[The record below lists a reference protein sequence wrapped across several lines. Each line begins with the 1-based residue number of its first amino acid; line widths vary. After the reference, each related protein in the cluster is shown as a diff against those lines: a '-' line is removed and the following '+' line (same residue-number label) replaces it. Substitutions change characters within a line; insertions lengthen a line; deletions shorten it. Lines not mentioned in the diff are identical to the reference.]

1 VSPEPVRATDPV
13 RRAQRGFVL
22 VSSMLLLIVVT
33 LLAVSM
39 FRSFGVDE
47 KIAGNTRD
55 KQVAVQAAES
65 AEQFAEN
72 WLAFNIANNAS
83 ANNGAALNDAVPA
96 IACVGYTP
104 SSAPQVCNTAL
115 PNPSQLPWAAGVNF
129 TLPANT
135 LPANGIALTSAPVQ
149 QPSFYIWYKGQIG
162 SYGYEYEIDAVG
174 YGSSPNTVAI
184 VDTLYVLKCTTCS
197 GDN

>member
-1 VSPEPVRATDPV
+1 MSG
-13 RRAQRGFVL
+13 RRHAGLAQRGFVL
-22 VSSMLLLIVVT
+22 VSSLLLLIVVT
-33 LLAVSM
+33 LLAVGM

-65 AEQFAEN
+65 AEEFAEN
-72 WLAFNIANNAS
+72 WLALNIANNAA
-83 ANNGAALNDAVPA
+83 ANNGAPVNDAVPA
-96 IACVGYTP
+96 IACAGFTP
-104 SSAPQVCNTAL
+104 STAPQVCNTELAT
-115 PNPSQLPWAAGVNF
+115 PSQVPWPAGVNY

-135 LPANGIALTSAPVQ
+135 LPNNGIALTSNPIL

-184 VDTLYVLKCTTCS
+184 VDSLYVLKCTTCS
-197 GDN
+197 GE

>member
-1 VSPEPVRATDPV
+1 MSGRRHTEP
-13 RRAQRGFVL
+13 AQRGFVL
-22 VSSMLLLIVVT
+22 VSSLLLLIVVT
-33 LLAVSM
+33 LLAVGM

-65 AEQFAEN
+65 AEEFAEN
-72 WLAFNIANNAS
+72 WLALNIANNAA

-96 IACVGYTP
+96 IACAGFTP
-104 SSAPQVCNTAL
+104 SVTPPVCNTELA
-115 PNPSQLPWAAGVNF
+115 NPSQVPWPAGVNY

-135 LPANGIALTSAPVQ
+135 LPNNGIALTSNPIL

-184 VDTLYVLKCTTCS
+184 VDSLYVLKCTTCS

>member
-1 VSPEPVRATDPV
+1 MSG
-13 RRAQRGFVL
+13 RRHAESAQRGFVL
-22 VSSMLLLIVVT
+22 VSSLLLLIVVT
-33 LLAVSM
+33 LLAVGM

-65 AEQFAEN
+65 AEEFAEN
-72 WLAFNIANNAS
+72 WLALNIANNAA
-83 ANNGAALNDAVPA
+83 ANNGAAVNDAVPA
-96 IACVGYTP
+96 IACAGFTP
-104 SSAPQVCNTAL
+104 STTPQVCNTELA
-115 PNPSQLPWAAGVNF
+115 NPTQVPWTAGVNY
-129 TLPANT
+129 TLPINT
-135 LPANGIALTSAPVQ
+135 LPNNGIAITSNPIS

-184 VDTLYVLKCTTCS
+184 VDSLYVLKCTTCS
-197 GDN
+197 GE

>member
-1 VSPEPVRATDPV
+1 MRA
-13 RRAQRGFVL
+13 RGCAGAAQRGFVL
-22 VSSMLLLIVVT
+22 VSSLLLLIVVT

-65 AEQFAEN
+65 AEEYAEN
-72 WLAFNIANNAS
+72 WLALNIANNAS

-96 IACVGYTP
+96 VACVGFTP
-104 SSAPQVCNTAL
+104 AAAPQVCNAAL
-115 PNPSQLPWAAGVNF
+115 ANPSQIPWSAGVNY

-135 LPANGIALTSAPVQ
+135 LPNNGLVLTSNPIQ
-149 QPSFYIWYKGQIG
+149 QPSFYVWYKGQIG

-184 VDTLYVLKCTTCS
+184 VDSLYVLKCTTCV

>member
-1 VSPEPVRATDPV
+1 MSG
-13 RRAQRGFVL
+13 RRYAGLAQRGFVL
-22 VSSMLLLIVVT
+22 VSSLLLLIVVT
-33 LLAVSM
+33 LLAVGM

-65 AEQFAEN
+65 AEEFAEN
-72 WLAFNIANNAS
+72 WLALNIANNAA
-83 ANNGAALNDAVPA
+83 ANNGAAINDAVPA
-96 IACVGYTP
+96 IACAGFTP
-104 SSAPQVCNTAL
+104 STNPQVCNTEL
-115 PNPSQLPWAAGVNF
+115 PNPSALPWAAGVNY
-129 TLPANT
+129 TLPINT
-135 LPANGIALTSAPVQ
+135 LPNNGIAITSNPIL

-184 VDTLYVLKCTTCS
+184 VDSLYVLKCTTCTA
-197 GDN
+197 GN

>member
-1 VSPEPVRATDPV
+1 MSG
-13 RRAQRGFVL
+13 RRHAGLAQRGFVL
-22 VSSMLLLIVVT
+22 VSSLLLLIVVT
-33 LLAVSM
+33 LLAVGM

-65 AEQFAEN
+65 AEEFAEN
-72 WLAFNIANNAS
+72 WLALNIANNAA

-96 IACVGYTP
+96 IACAGFTP
-104 SSAPQVCNTAL
+104 SVTPQVCNTELA
-115 PNPSQLPWAAGVNF
+115 NPSQVPWPAGVNY

-135 LPANGIALTSAPVQ
+135 LPNNGIALTSNPIL

-184 VDTLYVLKCTTCS
+184 VDSLYVLKCTTCS

>member
-1 VSPEPVRATDPV
+1 MSG
-13 RRAQRGFVL
+13 RRHAELAQRGFVL
-22 VSSMLLLIVVT
+22 VSSLLLLIVVT
-33 LLAVSM
+33 LLAVGM

-65 AEQFAEN
+65 AEEFAEN
-72 WLAFNIANNAS
+72 WLALNIANNAA

-96 IACVGYTP
+96 IACAGFTP
-104 SSAPQVCNTAL
+104 STAPQVCNTEL
-115 PNPSQLPWAAGVNF
+115 PNPSQLPWAAGVNY

-135 LPANGIALTSAPVQ
+135 LPNNGIAITSNPIA

-184 VDTLYVLKCTTCS
+184 VDSLYVLKCTTCS

>member
-1 VSPEPVRATDPV
+1 MSARSQH
-13 RRAQRGFVL
+13 RSAQRGFVL
-22 VSSMLLLIVVT
+22 VSSLLLLIVVT

-65 AEQFAEN
+65 AEEFAEN
-72 WLAFNIANNAS
+72 WLAFNIANNAA
-83 ANNGAALNDAVPA
+83 ANNGGALNDAVPA
-96 IACVGYTP
+96 VACVGFTA
-104 SSAPQVCNTAL
+104 SSSPQVCNTEL
-115 PNPSQLPWAAGVNF
+115 PNPAQVPWAAGVNY

-135 LPANGIALTSAPVQ
+135 LPSNGIILTSNPIQ
-149 QPSFYIWYKGQIG
+149 QPSFYVWYKGQIG